1 MWTHS
6 AKQDQTRAKAQFTR
20 AKKSLTD
27 AVNHVDPSLDTI
39 ERRLVEFKKKW
50 DHVQDTH
57 DAYTEYA
64 CDMTSDEAYKL
75 PEWIES
81 IAEEFDD
88 MEMKSDKR
96 KDKLR
101 GNQSGPPTSDNKPAN
116 IRSSVGAVKVER
128 MKFAQFDG
136 DIRRYPQFKEEFC
149 KHVATLYREDQQAFV
164 LKGYLTKPVL
174 EEVESCGE
182 DYKAIWDRLDL
193 RFGDSGRLINIIMD
207 EITSLPNP
215 QNDDLATIK
224 MIRTVE
230 KAYRDLARLGTEH
243 EMYNASTIVAIEK
256 RMPERMREEWAMQ
269 VAGKAMHSKT
279 KFLTLLDCLQHW
291 LNRLEYLSDGVRSI
305 PRVTGTSAHVDT
317 GATTPYVDPGA
328 TNPYPNHTRE
338 TCWIHDWEGSH
349 PIWACNQFNN
359 QPVEERIRLVEQHK
373 ACMVCLLKSCP
384 GKTSPRE
391 CKRDFKCRI
400 GGCGELHN
408 RLLHDY
414 QKTTGTSSCASC
426 SHANTDAS
434 TAGSTLLQ
442 IQKL

>member
-1 MWTHS
+1 MEK
-6 AKQDQTRAKAQFTR
+6 AKQDRTRAKAQFTR
-20 AKKSLTD
+20 ARKSLAD
-27 AVNHVDPSLDTI
+27 AVNHVDPSLDTM
-39 ERRLVEFKKKW
+39 ERRLMELKKKW
-50 DHVQDTH
+50 DLVQDAH
-57 DAYTEYA
+57 DTYTEYES
-64 CDMTSDEAYKL
+64 DMTSDEASKL
-75 PEWIES
+75 PEWIEI
-81 IAEEFDD
+81 IAEEFND

-101 GNQSGPPTSDNKPAN
+101 ANESGPTTSGDKPAN
-116 IRSSVGAVKVER
+116 TGSSVGAVKVER

-136 DIRRYPQFKEEFC
+136 NIRRYPQFKEEFR

-164 LKGYLTKPVL
+164 LKGYLAKPVL

-269 VAGKAMHSKT
+269 VAGKAMPSKA
-279 KFLTLLDCLQHW
+279 KFLTLLDSLQLW

-305 PRVTGTSAHVDT
+305 PQATGTSAHVDK
-317 GATTPYVDPGA
+317 GAA
-328 TNPYPNHTRE
+328 TPYPNHSRE
-338 TCWIHDWEGSH
+338 NCWIHDYEGSH
-349 PIWACNQFNN
+349 PIWSCKQFSS
-359 QPVEERIRLVEQHK
+359 QPVEERRRMVEQHK

-384 GKTSPRE
+384 GKTSPGE

-408 RLLHDY
+408 RLLHDHH
-414 QKTTGTSSCASC
+414 KKTGTSSCASC

-434 TAGSTLLQ
+434 TPGSTLLQ
-442 IQKL
+442 IQAL